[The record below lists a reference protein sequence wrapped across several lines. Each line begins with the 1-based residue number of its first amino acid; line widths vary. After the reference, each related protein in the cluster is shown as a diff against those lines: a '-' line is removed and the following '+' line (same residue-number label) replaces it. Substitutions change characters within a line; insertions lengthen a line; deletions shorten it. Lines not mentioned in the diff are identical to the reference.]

1 MAWRGVMPAL
11 VATIVAMLP
20 SFLTAALIVQI
31 GDDTGLTVTGLGVV
45 ISLFFGMAALVSP
58 SAGRLSERVGWGNGL
73 RISTLLSA
81 VALAAIALLGS
92 SVAVIGISLAIAGIG
107 SSLTQTASNLTIAR
121 CVAPRRHGWVLGIK
135 HACVPAAMF
144 LAGLAVPTLA
154 LTVGWRWAFAA
165 AAVLALAT
173 TASVPRREAPY
184 TLTPPPKTTG
194 KTVGKPTT
202 PMRLLVVLAVAV
214 GLGIGAL
221 DPLGSFFVS
230 YSVSIGIEE
239 QVAGVL
245 LSIGGLCGIIAR
257 LVAGRLIDRMVQA
270 DFTVIASM
278 MVAGAV
284 GLFIVNLGELRRPPH
299 RGTHRVHRR
308 LGLVGDL
315 HLRGGEGQPGS
326 SRRGVGCRTNRE
338 VPRGRHRAAA
348 VRRGRR
354 QRFVRRSVLDV
365 DRRAAHRSRSDPL
378 REEPAIYGADGA
390 RSLSSAAVIRTAPS
404 ASAALMM
411 THAAVNDVSA
421 TKPNNAGPTAAPT

>member
-1 MAWRGVMPAL
+1 MPAL

-284 GLFIVNLGELRRPPH
+284 GLFIVNLGSYA
-299 RGTHRVHRR
+299 
-308 LGLVGDL
+308 GLL
-315 HLRGGEGQPGS
+315 IGGLIGFTAGWGWSGIFTFAVVKDNPEAP
-326 SRRGVGCRTNRE
+326 
-338 VPRGRHRAAA
+338 AAA
-348 VRRGRR
+348 WGVAQTGKFLGAAIGPLLFGVVADSVSFDAAFWMSTVALLIAAGLILYVRS
-354 QRFVRRSVLDV
+354 QRS
-365 DRRAAHRSRSDPL
+365 
-378 REEPAIYGADGA
+378 
-390 RSLSSAAVIRTAPS
+390 TAQTE
-404 ASAALMM
+404 L
-411 THAAVNDVSA
+411 
-421 TKPNNAGPTAAPT
+421 AP

>member
-1 MAWRGVMPAL
+1 VAWRGVMPAL

-284 GLFIVNLGELRRPPH
+284 GLFIVNLGSYA
-299 RGTHRVHRR
+299 
-308 LGLVGDL
+308 GLL
-315 HLRGGEGQPGS
+315 IGGLIGFTAGWGWSGIFTFAVVKDNPEAP
-326 SRRGVGCRTNRE
+326 
-338 VPRGRHRAAA
+338 AAA
-348 VRRGRR
+348 WGVAQTGKFLGAAIGPLLFGVVADSVSFDAAFWMSTVALLIAAGLILYVRS
-354 QRFVRRSVLDV
+354 QRS
-365 DRRAAHRSRSDPL
+365 
-378 REEPAIYGADGA
+378 
-390 RSLSSAAVIRTAPS
+390 TAQTE
-404 ASAALMM
+404 L
-411 THAAVNDVSA
+411 
-421 TKPNNAGPTAAPT
+421 AP

>member
-284 GLFIVNLGELRRPPH
+284 GLFIVNLGSYA
-299 RGTHRVHRR
+299 
-308 LGLVGDL
+308 GLL
-315 HLRGGEGQPGS
+315 IGGLIGFTAGWGWSGIFTFAVVKDNPEAP
-326 SRRGVGCRTNRE
+326 
-338 VPRGRHRAAA
+338 AAA
-348 VRRGRR
+348 WGVAQTGKFLGAAIGPLLFGVVADSVSFDAAFWMSTVALLIAAGLILYVRS
-354 QRFVRRSVLDV
+354 QRS
-365 DRRAAHRSRSDPL
+365 
-378 REEPAIYGADGA
+378 
-390 RSLSSAAVIRTAPS
+390 TAQTE
-404 ASAALMM
+404 L
-411 THAAVNDVSA
+411 
-421 TKPNNAGPTAAPT
+421 AP